1 MGMTLFLCSGFVLLA
16 AVFGMFLLYA
26 RPENIERPILVG
38 SLTSLTAFVAGWLL
52 WLQSHQGNPDKA
64 GSAVLF
70 ALIPVAGFAL
80 GRGIDAIMGPRRAT
94 ADERQA
100 TLGAELSD

>member
-1 MGMTLFLCSGFVLLA
+1 MGMTLILCSGFVLLA

-38 SLTSLTAFVAGWLL
+38 TLTSLSAFVAGWLL
-52 WLQSHQGNPDKA
+52 WLQSHQGNPDKT

-70 ALIPVAGFAL
+70 ALIPIAGFAL
-80 GRGIDAIMGPRRAT
+80 GKGIDTIMGPRRQT

-100 TLGAELSD
+100 TLGADLSD